1 MLSCILLESRNVR
14 VKMVVTQL
22 SIFTMSNGSSPLLFT
37 TPIRIGLHR
46 GGWGG
51 GGGGRERHNRRVT

>member
-1 MLSCILLESRNVR
+1 MMSCISLESRNVR

-46 GGWGG
+46 GGEGG
-51 GGGGRERHNRRVT
+51 GGEET